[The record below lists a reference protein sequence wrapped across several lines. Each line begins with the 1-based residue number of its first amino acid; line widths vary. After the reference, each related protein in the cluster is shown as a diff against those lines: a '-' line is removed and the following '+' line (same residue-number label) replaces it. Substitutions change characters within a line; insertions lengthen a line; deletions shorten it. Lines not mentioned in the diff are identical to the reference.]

1 MLILIHTSQ
10 ISVFAGVSFKSVNI
24 SFSFKYD
31 TKCPY
36 TSYNISN
43 LD

>member
-1 MLILIHTSQ
+1 MSILLHTSQ
-10 ISVFAGVSFKSVNI
+10 ISVFAGVSFNSVNI

-31 TKCPY
+31 TKWPY
-36 TSYNISN
+36 TSYNISD